1 MGKVVGRTG
10 AEHRASVRTEP
21 SAGAGSRSQERPR
34 GSLIHVLLVEDNEDD
49 AILVR
54 RALGPGVPARGFA
67 VTHVETLSAAADAL
81 ADASFDVLLLDL
93 SLPDAGGRETIRRGL
108 EIAGSLPVLVLTGFE
123 DDGLA
128 LEAVQRGAQD
138 YVIKGASEP
147 GVLPR
152 AILQALERHR
162 AVSELRASNEAFRE
176 KAYRDPLTGLFN
188 REYFLETLGQ
198 DVAIARRYGQTMALL
213 FMDLDN
219 FKEVNDTLGHQAG
232 DRLLTRT
239 ASLLRATVRESDSL
253 CRYAGDEFIVLLREV
268 ADPQHA
274 LTVANKI
281 LRGLR
286 KPVGVGSRAVTP
298 GGSIGIAVFPDD
310 GDTVAALM
318 RNADSAMYAAKEK
331 GNAALF
337 YAEAGDSM
345 APSRLD
351 GPYRRMSTGLQNGE
365 FQVFYQPV
373 VNGVT
378 GAVVGAE
385 ALARWAHPRRGILL
399 PRSFLEDLTAFGLLT
414 DLSERVLAAAAF
426 QFGKWAGGDGGDLQ
440 RLSVN
445 LSPGQVTDADFPRR
459 LMLILSHAALSPERL
474 EVEIPEL
481 PVEAEGGAEARV
493 VEALRDMGVRV
504 ILDGLGVE
512 SSTLFRL
519 RRMTVDG
526 LKLDRTLV
534 QNACHLDADRAIL
547 LALVRMAEEL
557 DLQVTAEGVE
567 IPEQRDF
574 LLGIGCHRM
583 QGFLFGRAVPAA
595 DFRLGDA

>member
-268 ADPQHA
+268 SDPQDA

-331 GNAALF
+331 GNAVLF
-337 YAEAGDSM
+337 YSEAGDSM

-385 ALARWAHPRRGILL
+385 ALARWAHPRRGLLL

-426 QFGKWAGGDGGDLQ
+426 QFGKWAGADGGNLQ